1 MTVQVESNK
10 KGLIPDAINE
20 IGGLVT
26 FAAQTFLT
34 GLAAILKRRFPLAEF
49 VSQTTFLVKVCF
61 WPSLLLMLPIG
72 VVIAVMMGGLAG
84 RVGAAQYSGAVVSFV
99 IIGQAAALVTA
110 LIAAGVG
117 GAAICS
123 DLGARTIREEI
134 DALQVM
140 SVDVVE
146 RVVVP
151 RVFALVFVA
160 LSMCTI
166 VSFAGIFFTYTY
178 QVVGVGESQ
187 GGFLLTLQAYG
198 RTSDFVMALFK
209 SFCFGVACSIV
220 AAYKGT
226 QTRGGSA
233 GVANSVNDA
242 VVMMFIAVFVINV
255 VLTQMYIVVVPAVG
269 DYI

>member
-1 MTVQVESNK
+1 MTVQVVSNK
-10 KGLIPDAINE
+10 KGLIADAVNE

-26 FAAQTFLT
+26 FGAQTFLT
-34 GLAAILKRRFPLAEF
+34 GLAAMLRRRFPLAEF
-49 VSQTTFLVKVCF
+49 VSQTVFLVRVCF
-61 WPSLLLMLPIG
+61 WPALLLMLPIG
-72 VVIAVMMGGLAG
+72 VVIAVLMGGLAG
-84 RVGAAQYSGAVVSFV
+84 RVGAAQYSGAVVAFV

-110 LIAAGVG
+110 LITAGVG
-117 GAAICS
+117 GAAIVS

-134 DALQVM
+134 DAMQVM

-160 LSMCTI
+160 LSMCAI
-166 VSFAGIFFTYTY
+166 VSFSGILFTYAY
-178 QVVGVGESQ
+178 QVAGVGESQ

-198 RTSDFVMALFK
+198 RTTDFVMAMFK
-209 SFCFGVACSIV
+209 SFCFGIACSVI
-220 AAYKGT
+220 AAFKGT

-233 GVANSVNDA
+233 GVANAVNEA
-242 VVMMFIAVFVINV
+242 VVMMFISVFVINV
-255 VLTQMYIVVVPAVG
+255 ILTQMYIVVVPAVG